1 MAAHPRPPV
10 PVYSPEELELA
21 REGKL
26 RLRTRSIADVLTEI
40 GPPPGA
46 TSEVGTA
53 ALQDVRD
60 DRA

>member
-1 MAAHPRPPV
+1 MAVHPRPPV

-26 RLRTRSIADVLTEI
+26 RLRTRNIAEVLSEI
-40 GPPPGA
+40 GPPPAAPG
-46 TSEVGTA
+46 EVGTA